1 MEGATYYQPVIVSG
15 ERRAL
20 RVVRVTPGQENEPP
34 LQEQGMGH
42 LEDDPVYLPY
52 PLINAVLRNCK
63 LGKAGRVQP
72 RISTKLSTYREDLFD
87 VYILI

>member
-1 MEGATYYQPVIVSG
+1 MEGATYYQPVFVSG

-42 LEDDPVYLPY
+42 LEDNPVYLSDN
-52 PLINAVLRNCK
+52 LDKC
-63 LGKAGRVQP
+63 
-72 RISTKLSTYREDLFD
+72 STKELQAKQGRKGSTENTNQTLN
-87 VYILI
+87 VP